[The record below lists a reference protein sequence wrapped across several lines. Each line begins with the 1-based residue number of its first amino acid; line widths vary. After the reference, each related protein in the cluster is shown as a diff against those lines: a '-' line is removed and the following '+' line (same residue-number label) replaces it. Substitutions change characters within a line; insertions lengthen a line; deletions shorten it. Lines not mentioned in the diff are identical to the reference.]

1 MMINISVCS
10 TWLVDRS
17 LSPLPL
23 AQKLTVHDTNI
34 EDVFFSRQV
43 DARELD
49 AHEHHRYDEHFINH
63 DWISAI
69 ISSYNFIQGPS
80 MAFRLPPSPSVF
92 PIRAEFCFRKKIG
105 RKVLKM
111 VFKNTESQSGP
122 GPIPESRKKVRYQ
135 LKNLSLLFLKI

>member
-69 ISSYNFIQGPS
+69 ISSYNFIQGS
-80 MAFRLPPSPSVF
+80 MAHRWHLGSLRVPRFFRFAQNFVF
-92 PIRAEFCFRKKIG
+92 EKKLVG
-105 RKVLKM
+105 K
-111 VFKNTESQSGP
+111 F
-122 GPIPESRKKVRYQ
+122 
-135 LKNLSLLFLKI
+135 